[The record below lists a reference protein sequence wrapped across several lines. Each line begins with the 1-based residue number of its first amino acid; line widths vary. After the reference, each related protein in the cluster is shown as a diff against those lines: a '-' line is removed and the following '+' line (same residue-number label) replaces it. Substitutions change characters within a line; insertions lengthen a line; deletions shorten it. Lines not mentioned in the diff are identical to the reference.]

1 MNTISRNNKTSKL
14 NFKLMAAYFME
25 SGESVRVEVND
36 FFGNF
41 DYDQN
46 YEKPNKELFVTG
58 PIFLNDVCI
67 NDTFKITIQKI
78 ENNNKGI
85 TSSGE
90 VVDVKDVSKLSLG
103 FIGVPN
109 KKQNVV
115 STEIGSHGGNLEFIE
130 IKENAT
136 IYLPIYSDGGYL
148 FVGNLFTHQENKKIY
163 LSGTVQ
169 LKVQAVKNFKIKA
182 PIVVNQDKIHFLYTN
197 KSEERAKI
205 ELEKII
211 TKHLT
216 TFEDLKK
223 EYVLKLIQDKIEL
236 VNDIESNK
244 LYKLTLDYNL
254 FTHKYL

>member
-46 YEKPNKELFVTG
+46 YKKPNKELFVTG

-115 STEIGSHGGNLEFIE
+115 STEIGSHGEIWNLL
-130 IKENAT
+130 KLRKMQLS
-136 IYLPIYSDGGYL
+136 IYLFILMGL
-148 FVGNLFTHQENKKIY
+148 FICREFFTHQENKKIY